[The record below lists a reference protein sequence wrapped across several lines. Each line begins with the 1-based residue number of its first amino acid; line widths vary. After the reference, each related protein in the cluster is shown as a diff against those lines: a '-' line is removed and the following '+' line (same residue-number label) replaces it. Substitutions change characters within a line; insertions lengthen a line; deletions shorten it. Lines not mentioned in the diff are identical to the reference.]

1 MSFRHDFIVYDPEDD
16 FWLYT
21 GYPGYYVSYQGYV
34 IGPGRHGEE
43 QLLIQRPGNN
53 YGHLSVD
60 IHVNGKRI
68 HKYVH
73 KLVAKAFVRNPR
85 PDIYNVVRHID
96 GDVEN
101 NCADNLE
108 WGTQLDNVRDSIY
121 HGTFRY
127 FTREDIEKANE
138 TRRRPIICI
147 DLLTGEKMSFV
158 SQEEA
163 SRVLRISQAGINNVL
178 RKKSRSVYDYYFEY
192 DDEDEH
198 VDIDIENY
206 TRVRHK
212 ALIKATDVITGE
224 EFIFNGQT
232 EAANELGMSVA
243 SVSNVLKG
251 KQFQTKGYKFE
262 YLNERGNY

>member
-1 MSFRHDFIVYDPEDD
+1 MSFRHDTIVYDPDDD
-16 FWLYT
+16 FWL
-21 GYPGYYVSYQGYV
+21 

-85 PDIYNVVRHID
+85 PDIYNVVRHI
-96 GDVEN
+96 
-101 NCADNLE
+101 
-108 WGTQLDNVRDSIY
+108 
-121 HGTFRY
+121 

-251 KQFQTKGYKFE
+251 KQFWTKGYKFE